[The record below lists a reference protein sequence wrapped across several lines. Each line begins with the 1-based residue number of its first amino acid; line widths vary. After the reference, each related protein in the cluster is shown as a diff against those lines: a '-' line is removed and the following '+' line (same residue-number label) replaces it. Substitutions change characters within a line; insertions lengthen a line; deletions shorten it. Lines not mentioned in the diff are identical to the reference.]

1 MVDYSA
7 RVKKTMNYINARL
20 GSTITYNRFKSMGE
34 WSPTTGYTKTW
45 WESPSFTATIHGAEE
60 DEIDRSGGRLQM
72 GDIAISFLA
81 SEFTN
86 QGTSGGLTD
95 TGAPRAGDEI
105 TYSSDTWTTALGESG
120 EMICKLDIT
129 SSTYTVYARRQGE

>member
-1 MVDYSA
+1 VVKYSA
-7 RVKKTMNYINARL
+7 RAKKVMNYINARL

-34 WSPTTGYTKTW
+34 WSPTGGYSKTW
-45 WESPSFTATIHGAEE
+45 WESPEFTATVHGAEE

-86 QGTSGGLTD
+86 KGTTGGLSD
-95 TGAPRAGDEI
+95 SGAPRAGDEI
-105 TYSSDTWTTALGESG
+105 SYNGDTWTTALGEN
-120 EMICKLDIT
+120 EMVCKLDIT
-129 SSTYTVYARRQGE
+129 SSAYTVFARRKGE